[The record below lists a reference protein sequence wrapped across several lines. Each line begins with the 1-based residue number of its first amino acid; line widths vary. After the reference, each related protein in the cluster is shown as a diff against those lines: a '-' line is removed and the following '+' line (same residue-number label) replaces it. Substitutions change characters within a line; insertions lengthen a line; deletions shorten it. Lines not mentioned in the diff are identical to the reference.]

1 VFRVGGGVDAK
12 QRVVS
17 KLGSWNNF
25 KNLRGSLPA
34 EYLMRSVGVEKVVV
48 VRESE
53 DYDVLEAIAGDGGIV
68 I

>member
-1 VFRVGGGVDAK
+1 MRNVFWAFGR
-12 QRVVS
+12 R
-17 KLGSWNNF
+17 
-25 KNLRGSLPA
+25 
-34 EYLMRSVGVEKVVV
+34 KVVV